1 MRRMKEADA
10 MELFAS
16 VADIIDIDSIPFDD
30 NKTYELL
37 SNGDTDG
44 VYMMDSN
51 WDKYDLLQIK
61 PKNFEELIACVA
73 FSHNPLLNPY
83 IYTYLKMKEVHPF
96 TYPIYTKIEYVE
108 SVLKDTY
115 GLLVYQHQA
124 IQISDYIE
132 VMSNEEKE
140 TYKLAIRIMKN
151 EIERRKRTLAD
162 YSFFEKRAMLCYRMA
177 YIKSNLPE
185 HFSLF
190 MEERCKKDSIQSR
203 NKQIFL

>member
-1 MRRMKEADA
+1 MRRMKETDA
-10 MELFAS
+10 KELFAS
-16 VADIIDIDSIPFDD
+16 VTDRIDMDSIPLDD
-30 NKTYELL
+30 DKTYELL

-44 VYMMDSN
+44 VYMMESN

-73 FSHNPLLNPY
+73 FSHNSLLNPY

-124 IQISDYIE
+124 TQISDYIDG
-132 VMSNEEKE
+132 MNNEEKE

-151 EIERRKRTLAD
+151 EIERRKHTLAD
-162 YSFFEKRAMLCYRMA
+162 YSFFKKRALLCYRMA
-177 YIKSNLPE
+177 YIKSNMPE

-190 MEERCKKDSIQSR
+190 MAERCEKGSIQS
-203 NKQIFL
+203 

>member
-1 MRRMKEADA
+1 MKRMKEADA
-10 MELFAS
+10 MKLFAS
-16 VADIIDIDSIPFDD
+16 VADILDRDSIPLDD
-30 NKTYELL
+30 DKTYELL

-44 VYMMDSN
+44 VYMMESN

-73 FSHNPLLNPY
+73 FSHNSLLNPY

-190 MEERCKKDSIQSR
+190 MAERCEKGNIQS
-203 NKQIFL
+203 

>member
-1 MRRMKEADA
+1 MKEADA
-10 MELFAS
+10 KDLFAS
-16 VADIIDIDSIPFDD
+16 VSKRIDIEAIPLDD
-30 NKTYELL
+30 YKTYELL

-44 VYMMDSN
+44 VYMMESN

-73 FSHNPLLNPY
+73 FSHNSLLNPY

-124 IQISDYIE
+124 IQISDFIE
-132 VMSNEEKE
+132 GMSNEEKE

-162 YSFFEKRAMLCYRMA
+162 YSFFEKRALLCYRMA

-190 MEERCKKDSIQSR
+190 MEERCKKDSIQS
-203 NKQIFL
+203 

>member
-1 MRRMKEADA
+1 MKRMKEADA
-10 MELFAS
+10 MKLFAS
-16 VADIIDIDSIPFDD
+16 VADIIDIDSIPLDD
-30 NKTYELL
+30 DKTYELL

-44 VYMMDSN
+44 VYMMESN

-61 PKNFEELIACVA
+61 PKNLEELIACVT
-73 FSHNPLLNPY
+73 FSHNLSLNPY

-162 YSFFEKRAMLCYRMA
+162 YSFFEKRALLCYRMA
-177 YIKSNLPE
+177 YIKSNMPE

-190 MEERCKKDSIQSR
+190 MEERRKKDSIQS
-203 NKQIFL
+203 

>member
-10 MELFAS
+10 KELFAS
-16 VADIIDIDSIPFDD
+16 VTDRIDIDSIPLDD
-30 NKTYELL
+30 DKTYELL

-44 VYMMDSN
+44 VYMMETN

-61 PKNFEELIACVA
+61 PKNFEDLVACVT
-73 FSHNPLLNPY
+73 FSHNLSLNPY
-83 IYTYLKMKEVHPF
+83 IYTFLKMKEVHPF
-96 TYPIYTKIEYVE
+96 TYPIYTRIEYVE

-124 IQISDYIE
+124 AQISDYIE
-132 VMSNEEKE
+132 GMSNEEKD

-151 EIERRKRTLAD
+151 EIERRKHTLAD
-162 YSFFEKRAMLCYRMA
+162 YSFFKKRALLCYRMA

-190 MEERCKKDSIQSR
+190 MAERCEKGSIQS
-203 NKQIFL
+203 

>member
-10 MELFAS
+10 KDLFAS
-16 VADIIDIDSIPFDD
+16 VSKRIDVEAIPLDD
-30 NKTYELL
+30 YKTYELL

-44 VYMMDSN
+44 VYMMESN
-51 WDKYDLLQIK
+51 WDKYDLLKIR
-61 PKNFEELIACVA
+61 PKNFEELVACVA
-73 FSHNPLLNPY
+73 FSHNSLLNPY

-124 IQISDYIE
+124 AQISDYIE
-132 VMSNEEKE
+132 GMSNEEKE
-140 TYKLAIRIMKN
+140 TYKFAIRIMKS
-151 EIERRKRTLAD
+151 EIERRKRILAD
-162 YSFFEKRAMLCYRMA
+162 YSFFEKRALLCYRMA

-190 MEERCKKDSIQSR
+190 MAERCEKGSIQS
-203 NKQIFL
+203 

>member
-1 MRRMKEADA
+1 MSRMKEADA

-44 VYMMDSN
+44 VYMMESN

-61 PKNFEELIACVA
+61 PQNFEELVACVA

-115 GLLVYQHQA
+115 GVLVYQHQA
-124 IQISDYIE
+124 AQISDYIE
-132 VMSNEEKE
+132 GMTNEERE
-140 TYKLAIRIMKN
+140 TYKLSIRIMKN

-162 YSFFEKRAMLCYRMA
+162 YSFFEKRALLCYRMA
-177 YIKSNLPE
+177 YIKSNMPE

-190 MEERCKKDSIQSR
+190 MAERCEKGSIQS
-203 NKQIFL
+203 

>member
-16 VADIIDIDSIPFDD
+16 VTDIIDIDSIPFDD

-44 VYMMDSN
+44 VYMMESN

-73 FSHNPLLNPY
+73 FSHNSLLNPY

-132 VMSNEEKE
+132 VMSNEEKD

-162 YSFFEKRAMLCYRMA
+162 YSFFEKRALLCYRMA
-177 YIKSNLPE
+177 YIKSNMPE

-190 MEERCKKDSIQSR
+190 MAERCEKGSIQS
-203 NKQIFL
+203 

>member
-1 MRRMKEADA
+1 MKRMKEADA
-10 MELFAS
+10 MKLFAS
-16 VADIIDIDSIPFDD
+16 VADIIDIDSIPLDD
-30 NKTYELL
+30 DKTYELL

-44 VYMMDSN
+44 VYMMESN

-61 PKNFEELIACVA
+61 PKNFEELIVCVA
-73 FSHNPLLNPY
+73 FSHNSLLNPY

-96 TYPIYTKIEYVE
+96 TYPIYTKIESVE

-132 VMSNEEKE
+132 VMSNEEKD

-162 YSFFEKRAMLCYRMA
+162 YSFFEKRALLCYRMA
-177 YIKSNLPE
+177 YIKSNMPE

-190 MEERCKKDSIQSR
+190 IEKKDGVQS
-203 NKQIFL
+203 

>member
-1 MRRMKEADA
+1 MKRMKEADA
-10 MELFAS
+10 MKLFAS
-16 VADIIDIDSIPFDD
+16 VTDIIDIDSIPFDD

-44 VYMMDSN
+44 VYMMESN
-51 WDKYDLLQIK
+51 WDKYNLLQIK

-73 FSHNPLLNPY
+73 FSHNSLLNPY

-132 VMSNEEKE
+132 VMSNEEKD

-162 YSFFEKRAMLCYRMA
+162 YSFFEKRALLCYRMA
-177 YIKSNLPE
+177 YIKSNMPE

-190 MEERCKKDSIQSR
+190 MAERCEKGSIQS
-203 NKQIFL
+203 

>member
-1 MRRMKEADA
+1 MKRMKEADA
-10 MELFAS
+10 MKLFAS
-16 VADIIDIDSIPFDD
+16 VADIINIDSIPLDD
-30 NKTYELL
+30 DKTYELL

-44 VYMMDSN
+44 VYMMESN

-73 FSHNPLLNPY
+73 FSHNSLLNPY

-132 VMSNEEKE
+132 VMSNEEKD

-162 YSFFEKRAMLCYRMA
+162 YSFFEKRALLCYRMA
-177 YIKSNLPE
+177 YIKSNMPE

-190 MEERCKKDSIQSR
+190 MAERCEKGSIQS
-203 NKQIFL
+203 

>member
-10 MELFAS
+10 KELFAS
-16 VADIIDIDSIPFDD
+16 VTDRIDIDSIPLDD
-30 NKTYELL
+30 DKTYELL

-44 VYMMDSN
+44 VYMMETN

-61 PKNFEELIACVA
+61 PKNFEELVACVT
-73 FSHNPLLNPY
+73 FSHNLSLNPY
-83 IYTYLKMKEVHPF
+83 IYTFLKMKEVHPF

-108 SVLKDTY
+108 SILKDTY

-124 IQISDYIE
+124 AQISDYIE
-132 VMSNEEKE
+132 GMNNEEKE

-151 EIERRKRTLAD
+151 EIERRKHTLAD
-162 YSFFEKRAMLCYRMA
+162 YSFFKKKALLCYRMA

-190 MEERCKKDSIQSR
+190 MEERCKKGSIQS
-203 NKQIFL
+203 

>member
-1 MRRMKEADA
+1 MKRMKEADA
-10 MELFAS
+10 MKLFAS
-16 VADIIDIDSIPFDD
+16 VADIIDIDSIPLDD

-44 VYMMDSN
+44 VYMMESN

-73 FSHNPLLNPY
+73 FSHNSLLNTY

-124 IQISDYIE
+124 AQISDYIE
-132 VMSNEEKE
+132 GMSNEEKE
-140 TYKLAIRIMKN
+140 TYKLAIRIMKS

-162 YSFFEKRAMLCYRMA
+162 YSFFEKRALLCYRMA
-177 YIKSNLPE
+177 YIKSNIPE

-190 MEERCKKDSIQSR
+190 MAERCEKGSIQS
-203 NKQIFL
+203 

>member
-10 MELFAS
+10 IELFAS
-16 VADIIDIDSIPFDD
+16 VANRIDIESIPLDD
-30 NKTYELL
+30 DKTYELL
-37 SNGDTDG
+37 SRGDTDG
-44 VYMMDSN
+44 VYMMESN

-61 PKNFEELIACVA
+61 PKNFEELVACVTL
-73 FSHNPLLNPY
+73 SHILSLNPY
-83 IYTYLKMKEVHPF
+83 IYTYLKIKEVHPF

-124 IQISDYIE
+124 AQISDYIE
-132 VMSNEEKE
+132 GMSNEEKE
-140 TYKLAIRIMKN
+140 TYKLAIRILKS

-162 YSFFEKRAMLCYRMA
+162 YSFFEKRALLCYRMA
-177 YIKSNLPE
+177 YIKSNMPE

-190 MEERCKKDSIQSR
+190 MEERCKKDSIQS
-203 NKQIFL
+203 

>member
-1 MRRMKEADA
+1 MKEADA
-10 MELFAS
+10 KDLFAS
-16 VADIIDIDSIPFDD
+16 VSKRIDIEAIPLDD
-30 NKTYELL
+30 YKTYELL

-44 VYMMDSN
+44 VYMMESN

-73 FSHNPLLNPY
+73 FSHNSLLNPY

-124 IQISDYIE
+124 IQISDFIE
-132 VMSNEEKE
+132 GMSNEEKE

-162 YSFFEKRAMLCYRMA
+162 YSFFEKRALLCYRMA
-177 YIKSNLPE
+177 YIKSNMPE

-190 MEERCKKDSIQSR
+190 MAERCEKCSIQS
-203 NKQIFL
+203 

>member
-16 VADIIDIDSIPFDD
+16 VTNRIDIDSIPLDDD
-30 NKTYELL
+30 NTYELL

-44 VYMMDSN
+44 VYMMESN

-61 PKNFEELIACVA
+61 PKNFEELIACVT
-73 FSHNPLLNPY
+73 FSHNLSLNPY

-108 SVLKDTY
+108 SVLKETY

-124 IQISDYIE
+124 AQISDYIE
-132 VMSNEEKE
+132 EMGNEEKE

-151 EIERRKRTLAD
+151 EIERRKRSLAD
-162 YSFFEKRAMLCYRMA
+162 YSFFEKRALLCYRMA

-190 MEERCKKDSIQSR
+190 MSERCEKGCIQS
-203 NKQIFL
+203 

>member
-1 MRRMKEADA
+1 MKEADA
-10 MELFAS
+10 KDLLAS
-16 VADIIDIDSIPFDD
+16 VSKRIDIEAIPLDD
-30 NKTYELL
+30 YKTYELL

-44 VYMMDSN
+44 VYMMESN

-73 FSHNPLLNPY
+73 FSHNSLLNPY

-124 IQISDYIE
+124 IQISDFIE
-132 VMSNEEKE
+132 GMSNEEKE

-162 YSFFEKRAMLCYRMA
+162 YSFFEKRALLCYRMA

-190 MEERCKKDSIQSR
+190 MEERCKKDSIQS
-203 NKQIFL
+203 

>member
-10 MELFAS
+10 KDLFAS
-16 VADIIDIDSIPFDD
+16 VSKRIDIEAIPLDD
-30 NKTYELL
+30 YKTYELL

-44 VYMMDSN
+44 VYMMESN

-73 FSHNPLLNPY
+73 FSHNSLLNPY
-83 IYTYLKMKEVHPF
+83 IYTYLKIKEVHPF

-124 IQISDYIE
+124 IQISDFIE
-132 VMSNEEKE
+132 GMSNEEKE

-162 YSFFEKRAMLCYRMA
+162 YSFFEKRALLCYRMA

-190 MEERCKKDSIQSR
+190 MEERCKKDSIQS
-203 NKQIFL
+203 

>member
-1 MRRMKEADA
+1 MKRMKEADA
-10 MELFAS
+10 MKLFAS
-16 VADIIDIDSIPFDD
+16 VADIIDIDSIPIDD
-30 NKTYELL
+30 DKTYELL

-44 VYMMDSN
+44 VYMMESN

-73 FSHNPLLNPY
+73 FSHNSLLNPY

-162 YSFFEKRAMLCYRMA
+162 YSFFEKRALLCYRMA
-177 YIKSNLPE
+177 YIKSNMPE

-190 MEERCKKDSIQSR
+190 MAERCEKGNIQS
-203 NKQIFL
+203 

>member
-1 MRRMKEADA
+1 MKRMKEADA
-10 MELFAS
+10 MKLFAS
-16 VADIIDIDSIPFDD
+16 VADIIDIDSIPLDD
-30 NKTYELL
+30 DKTYELL

-44 VYMMDSN
+44 VYMMESN

-73 FSHNPLLNPY
+73 FSHNSLLNPY

-96 TYPIYTKIEYVE
+96 TYPIYTKIEHVE

-132 VMSNEEKE
+132 VMSNEEKD

-162 YSFFEKRAMLCYRMA
+162 YSFFEKRALLCYRMA
-177 YIKSNLPE
+177 YIKSNMPD

-190 MEERCKKDSIQSR
+190 MAERCEKGSIQS
-203 NKQIFL
+203 

>member
-10 MELFAS
+10 KELFAS
-16 VADIIDIDSIPFDD
+16 VTDRIDIDSIPLDD
-30 NKTYELL
+30 DKTYELL
-37 SNGDTDG
+37 SNGDTEG
-44 VYMMDSN
+44 VYMMETN

-73 FSHNPLLNPY
+73 FSHNSLLNPY

-124 IQISDYIE
+124 AQISDYIE
-132 VMSNEEKE
+132 GMSNEERE
-140 TYKLAIRIMKN
+140 TYKLAIRIMKS

-162 YSFFEKRAMLCYRMA
+162 YSFFEKRALLCYRMA
-177 YIKSNLPE
+177 YIKSNMPE
-185 HFSLF
+185 HFCLF
-190 MEERCKKDSIQSR
+190 MAERCEKGSIQS
-203 NKQIFL
+203 

>member
-44 VYMMDSN
+44 VYMMESN

-73 FSHNPLLNPY
+73 FSHNSLLNPY

-115 GLLVYQHQA
+115 GLLAVSYTHLRA
-124 IQISDYIE
+124 H
-132 VMSNEEKE
+132 E
-140 TYKLAIRIMKN
+140 T
-151 EIERRKRTLAD
+151 
-162 YSFFEKRAMLCYRMA
+162 
-177 YIKSNLPE
+177 
-185 HFSLF
+185 
-190 MEERCKKDSIQSR
+190 
-203 NKQIFL
+203 

>member
-1 MRRMKEADA
+1 MKEADA
-10 MELFAS
+10 KELFAS
-16 VADIIDIDSIPFDD
+16 VTDRIDIDSIPLDD
-30 NKTYELL
+30 DKTYELL

-44 VYMMDSN
+44 VYMMETN

-61 PKNFEELIACVA
+61 PKNFEELVACVT
-73 FSHNPLLNPY
+73 FSHNLSLNPY
-83 IYTYLKMKEVHPF
+83 IYTFLKMKEVHPF

-124 IQISDYIE
+124 AQISDYIE
-132 VMSNEEKE
+132 GMNNEEKE

-151 EIERRKRTLAD
+151 EIERRKHTLAD
-162 YSFFEKRAMLCYRMA
+162 YSFFKKRALLCYRMA

-190 MEERCKKDSIQSR
+190 MEERCKKGSIQS
-203 NKQIFL
+203 

>member
-10 MELFAS
+10 KELFAS
-16 VADIIDIDSIPFDD
+16 VTDRIDMDSVPLDD
-30 NKTYELL
+30 DKTYELL

-44 VYMMDSN
+44 VYMMETN

-61 PKNFEELIACVA
+61 PKNFEELVACVT
-73 FSHNPLLNPY
+73 FSHNLSLNPY
-83 IYTYLKMKEVHPF
+83 IYTFLKMKEVHPF

-124 IQISDYIE
+124 AQISDYIE
-132 VMSNEEKE
+132 GMSNEEKD

-151 EIERRKRTLAD
+151 EIERRKHTLAD
-162 YSFFEKRAMLCYRMA
+162 YSFFKKRALLCYRMA

-190 MEERCKKDSIQSR
+190 MAERCEKGSIQS
-203 NKQIFL
+203 

>member
-1 MRRMKEADA
+1 MKKMKEADA
-10 MELFAS
+10 MKLFAS
-16 VADIIDIDSIPFDD
+16 VADIIDIDSIPLDD
-30 NKTYELL
+30 DKTYELL

-44 VYMMDSN
+44 VYMMESN

-162 YSFFEKRAMLCYRMA
+162 YSFFEKRALLCYRMA
-177 YIKSNLPE
+177 YIKSNMPE

-190 MEERCKKDSIQSR
+190 MAERCEEGSIQS
-203 NKQIFL
+203 

>member
-44 VYMMDSN
+44 VYMMESN

-140 TYKLAIRIMKN
+140 TYRLAIRIIKN

-162 YSFFEKRAMLCYRMA
+162 YSFFEKRALLCYRMA
-177 YIKSNLPE
+177 YIKSNMPE

-190 MEERCKKDSIQSR
+190 MAERCEKGSIQS
-203 NKQIFL
+203 

>member
-16 VADIIDIDSIPFDD
+16 VTDIIDIDSIPFDD

-44 VYMMDSN
+44 VYMMESN

-61 PKNFEELIACVA
+61 PKNFDELIACVA
-73 FSHNPLLNPY
+73 FSHNLLLNPY

-132 VMSNEEKE
+132 VMSNEEKD

-151 EIERRKRTLAD
+151 EIERRKRTLGD
-162 YSFFEKRAMLCYRMA
+162 YSFFEKKGIVMLSYGV
-177 YIKSNLPE
+177 YK
-185 HFSLF
+185 
-190 MEERCKKDSIQSR
+190 IQYARTFQSVYGR
-203 NKQIFL
+203 KV

>member
-44 VYMMDSN
+44 VYMMESN

-61 PKNFEELIACVA
+61 PKNFEELIAYVA
-73 FSHNPLLNPY
+73 FSHNSLLNPY

-140 TYKLAIRIMKN
+140 TYKLAIRIIKN

-162 YSFFEKRAMLCYRMA
+162 YSFFEKRALLCYRMA
-177 YIKSNLPE
+177 YIKSNMPE

-190 MEERCKKDSIQSR
+190 MAERCEKGSIQS
-203 NKQIFL
+203 

>member
-10 MELFAS
+10 KDLFAS
-16 VADIIDIDSIPFDD
+16 VSKRIDIEAIPLDD
-30 NKTYELL
+30 YKTYELL

-44 VYMMDSN
+44 VYMMESN

-73 FSHNPLLNPY
+73 FSHNSLLNPY

-124 IQISDYIE
+124 IQISEFIE
-132 VMSNEEKE
+132 GMSNEEKE

-162 YSFFEKRAMLCYRMA
+162 YSFFEKRALLCYRMA

-190 MEERCKKDSIQSR
+190 MEERCKKDSIQS
-203 NKQIFL
+203 

>member
-1 MRRMKEADA
+1 MKRMKEADE
-10 MELFAS
+10 MKLFAS
-16 VADIIDIDSIPFDD
+16 VADIIDIDSIPLDD
-30 NKTYELL
+30 DKTYELL

-44 VYMMDSN
+44 VYMMESN

-73 FSHNPLLNPY
+73 FSHNSLLNPY

-140 TYKLAIRIMKN
+140 AYKLAIRIMKN

-162 YSFFEKRAMLCYRMA
+162 YSFFEKRALLCYRMA
-177 YIKSNLPE
+177 YIKSNMPE

-190 MEERCKKDSIQSR
+190 MAEMCEKGSIQS
-203 NKQIFL
+203 

>member
-16 VADIIDIDSIPFDD
+16 VAYIIDIDSIPFDD

-44 VYMMDSN
+44 VYMMESN

-73 FSHNPLLNPY
+73 FSHNSLLNPY

-132 VMSNEEKE
+132 VMSNEEKD
-140 TYKLAIRIMKN
+140 TYNLAIRIMKN

-162 YSFFEKRAMLCYRMA
+162 YSFFEKRALLCYRMA
-177 YIKSNLPE
+177 YIKSNMPE

-190 MEERCKKDSIQSR
+190 MAERCEKGSIQS
-203 NKQIFL
+203 